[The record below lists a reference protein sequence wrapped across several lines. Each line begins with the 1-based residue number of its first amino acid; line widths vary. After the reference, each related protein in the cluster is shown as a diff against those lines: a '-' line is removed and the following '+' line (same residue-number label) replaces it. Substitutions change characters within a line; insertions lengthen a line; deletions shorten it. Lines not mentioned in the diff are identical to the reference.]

1 MASVASSDSGTE
13 ATNEPANAGAP
24 EAHVPAVTSV
34 RAPRMEQRYY
44 ASWEEFF
51 SALSEYQDAT
61 CQVFRKRTSTSVAAR
76 NAELERR
83 GTLTATTKIPLSF
96 EKYYRRLCCTHIWCR
111 PSRST
116 GKRKNYFVKSTKC
129 EAQLSLMVVWGAD
142 KGFQVKVT
150 QQNTTH
156 NHRLGST
163 SYENHP
169 VNRRVDDADVINFV
183 DELQMAGA
191 KKKLILEYLRRKTG
205 KKVTL
210 RDVHNLVQK
219 LKDARRGS
227 TTVEARLDTILREF
241 CSSRKENTATI
252 YVDDNKLAQTI
263 TFQTHQMR
271 RFFEAF
277 PEVLM
282 IDATHN
288 TNDARYKLI
297 SFMIHDIFGHGQYV
311 QHALMENESAEC
323 LTDAITSFKSFNPTW
338 DRVRVIIVDK
348 DFGEIS
354 LLRAAF
360 PGARILLC
368 VFHVVKYLRVE
379 VAKRE
384 YGVLDRDKVED
395 AVHMMLSAQTEPEY
409 ETGRKYLY
417 YLVEGKQILQH
428 EDVPDSEH
436 SFLKYFNANWHQCRE
451 MWSGYGRVDVYH
463 LGNTTNNRLE
473 AAWGHLKDVLKP
485 TMMLDECVET
495 LMFLQSIAEM
505 EYTKTITDIG
515 CMRYN
520 GADAE
525 LEKLAKEV
533 SQHAYQLVEKQ
544 YRVAN
549 DRKTQYNMRELQ
561 AHVFLCKGH

>member
-24 EAHVPAVTSV
+24 EAHVPDVTSV

-83 GTLTATTKIPLSF
+83 GTLTATTKIPLLF
-96 EKYYRRLCCTHIWCR
+96 ELKYYRRLCCTHIWSR

-142 KGFQVKVT
+142 NGFQVKVT

-191 KKKLILEYLRRKTG
+191 RKKLILEYLRRKTG
-205 KKVTL
+205 KKATL

-219 LKDARRGS
+219 RKDARRGS
-227 TTVEARLDTILREF
+227 TTVEARLDTMLREF

-252 YVDDNKLAQTI
+252 YVDDYKLAQTI

-277 PEVLM
+277 PE
-282 IDATHN
+282 
-288 TNDARYKLI
+288 
-297 SFMIHDIFGHGQYV
+297 
-311 QHALMENESAEC
+311 C
-323 LTDAITSFKSFNPTW
+323 
-338 DRVRVIIVDK
+338 
-348 DFGEIS
+348 
-354 LLRAAF
+354 
-360 PGARILLC
+360 
-368 VFHVVKYLRVE
+368 LRVE

-395 AVHMMLSAQTEPEY
+395 VVHMMLSAQTEPEY

-417 YLVEGKQILQH
+417 YIVEGKQILQH
-428 EDVPDSEH
+428 EDVPNSEH

-525 LEKLAKEV
+525 LEKLAKES

-549 DRKTQYNMRELQ
+549 DRKTYSCARDTSTSDYTLKYIESDEINVQLRVCLRGLSWFRRENS
-561 AHVFLCKGH
+561 GHQENKPSPS